1 MFTLGHKF
9 RPANIHAGGLRY
21 HGAGVI
27 VSQLLKD
34 GFMEAMDISQ
44 LESFDAGIMFAQ
56 TEGIIPAPES
66 CHAIAATISE
76 AKKCIE
82 TGEEKVI
89 LFNLSGHGLIDMGS
103 YDKYFS
109 GDLRNYELSDD
120 EIVGNLQD
128 SIDVDSLHSDPQD
141 C

>member
-34 GFMEAMDISQ
+34 GFMEAMDITQ
-44 LESFDAGIMFAQ
+44 LESFDAGILFAQ

-128 SIDVDSLHSDPQD
+128 SIDVDSLPSDPQD

>member
-34 GFMEAMDISQ
+34 GFMEAMDITQ